1 MDTSPTRLL
10 IHGASGRMGQA
21 LLRLAAEHTDT
32 LIVVGAYTGRAPAQR
47 VVDGIPQAPIEGTSF
62 AYTFDKGGAL
72 DGTRIRLGVNNLF
85 DVDPPLADD
94 TYGFF
99 SALHSPR
106 GRVFRVDIRKTF

>member
-1 MDTSPTRLL
+1 MWNTSVSRDVPLVSDDPN
-10 IHGASGRMGQA
+10 ANFF
-21 LLRLAAEHTDT
+21 
-32 LIVVGAYTGRAPAQR
+32 R
-47 VVDGIPQAPIEGTSF
+47 VDDMLTINTAIS
-62 AYTFDKGGAL
+62 YTFEDGGAL
-72 DGTRIRLGVNNLF
+72 EGTRIRLGVNNLF